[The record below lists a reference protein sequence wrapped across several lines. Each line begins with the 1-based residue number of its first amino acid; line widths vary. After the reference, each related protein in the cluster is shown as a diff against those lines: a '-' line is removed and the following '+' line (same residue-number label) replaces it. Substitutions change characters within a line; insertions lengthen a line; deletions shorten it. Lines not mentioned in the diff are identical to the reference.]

1 MVSPASQCTSERFDI
16 SPHHCCPANYAGQ
29 MIEKPSPQT
38 CWTNQIFSLASIWER
53 FSIYCHHG
61 CCDDGGGRLVSESNI
76 PLPAS
81 ASLKAP
87 SWELVCSSNIG
98 MSCSAK
104 NWFRIYTFYRRSGIL
119 LCFHFYVFLQNLWL
133 FWYTLKSVL
142 KHPCHE
148 NEKICFWFGKN
159 VHIVLLKI
167 IFNLYVQ

>member
-76 PLPAS
+76 PLPRPLQDWRLLPGNLS
-81 ASLKAP
+81 AAQTL
-87 SWELVCSSNIG
+87 ECLVVLRIDLGYIHFIDGLGSCSVFTFMCSS
-98 MSCSAK
+98 
-104 NWFRIYTFYRRSGIL
+104 RIYDSFDTPL
-119 LCFHFYVFLQNLWL
+119 
-133 FWYTLKSVL
+133 
-142 KHPCHE
+142 
-148 NEKICFWFGKN
+148 
-159 VHIVLLKI
+159 
-167 IFNLYVQ
+167 NLYWNTLATKTRKFAFGLGKMSTLFC